1 MTRTSTPP
9 RLAHAL
15 THALSLRRSLLSGA
29 ATTLATVLLAAVPLG
44 SALAQAWPTKPVT
57 IVVPFPAGG
66 GTDAFARPMFA
77 VMTKNTGKQ
86 FVIDNKGGAG
96 GTVGA
101 SMASRAAPD
110 GYTFFMGAVHH
121 AIAPS
126 MYPKLDYNIE
136 ADFIPVGLVS
146 SVPQVIVVNPQRV
159 PVADL
164 KGLLD
169 FLRKNPGKLNYGSA
183 GNGTSHHLAGELFKL
198 QTKTFITHIPYRGS
212 GPALQDLI
220 AGQVDLMFDGLGS
233 SATHIKN
240 GRIKALAVASD
251 KRAPGFADVPSSTE
265 AGVPSY
271 QVATWYGLWAPKG
284 TPPAAIA
291 AMQAEM
297 KKALAADELKTI
309 WSGLG
314 ANPPNVWGP
323 DFGQFVGSEIK
334 RWAEVVKNS
343 GAKLD

>member
-1 MTRTSTPP
+1 M
-9 RLAHAL
+9 AHPL
-15 THALSLRRSLLSGA
+15 THPRPQRRSLLSCA
-29 ATTLATVLLAAVPLG
+29 AATLATVLLAAAPVAP
-44 SALAQAWPTKPVT
+44 ALAQAWPTKPVT

-66 GTDAFARPMFA
+66 GTDAFGRPLFA
-77 VMTKNTGKQ
+77 VMTKNTGRQ

-101 SMASRAAPD
+101 SLASRAAPD

-126 MYPKLDYNIE
+126 MYPRLDYNIE
-136 ADFIPVGLVS
+136 ADFIPVGLIS

-164 KGLLD
+164 KGLLEY
-169 FLRKNPGKLNYGSA
+169 LRKNPGKLNYGSA

-198 QTKTFITHIPYRGS
+198 QTRTFITHIPYRGS

-233 SATHIKN
+233 SAIHIKN

-251 KRAPGFADVPSSTE
+251 KRAPGFPDVPSSTE

-297 KKALAADELKTI
+297 KKALSGDELKVI

-314 ANPPNVWGP
+314 ANPPNLWGP

-334 RWAEVVKNS
+334 RWAEVVKSS